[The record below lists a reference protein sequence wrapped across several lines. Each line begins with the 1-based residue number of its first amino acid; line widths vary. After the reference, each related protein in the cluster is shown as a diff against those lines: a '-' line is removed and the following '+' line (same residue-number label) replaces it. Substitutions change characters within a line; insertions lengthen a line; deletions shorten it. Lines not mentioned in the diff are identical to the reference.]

1 MSTEKISFC
10 INTSRNE
17 INHVKLLFR
26 SLEQNLST
34 KEHEIVV
41 FIDSDNQGT
50 FEWLLTQKSIFP
62 NLKILRNTLPICY
75 GYSRNINEM
84 FEQASNE
91 IVSFLQSDMVVCKD
105 YDLEILKGLEPGMM
119 LCSTR
124 IEPPL
129 HPPGPEKITHDFG
142 LDPETFDL
150 ETFTHFAE
158 KHKEDR
164 FSVYFFA
171 PFTMYRKEWLSVG
184 GQNTIFRR
192 SREDS
197 DMLIRMVLNGTK
209 ISQTWRALAYH
220 FTCTSSRGPKWFD
233 PSNREAQER
242 LRYQKLADMYEL
254 HRFIALWGAFKHG
267 DLVGDAFQ
275 KQVYYNV
282 AAKIDTTGASL
293 EDFLEFERFF
303 DKVYVED
310 TSLIPQTQ
318 RVYDNQHKAANLLL
332 NISDDV
338 WEEYKYMY
346 NTLDA
351 STRIKPLSELQEESV
366 DVLIEFKL
374 KDVDDSYI
382 DNFLGQ
388 LQDILDDTD
397 EIGKFSYGP
406 FIFHI
411 NNKIDRAKEK
421 AVITN
426 PEIKPEHLYE
436 VY

>member
-129 HPPGPEKITHDFG
+129 HPAGPEKITHDFG

-184 GQNTIFRR
+184 GQNTLFRR

-209 ISQTWRALAYH
+209 MSQTWRALVYH

-233 PSNREAQER
+233 QNNKEAQQR

-254 HRFIALWGAFKHG
+254 HRFISLWGAFKHG
-267 DLVGDAFQ
+267 DLIGTEYK
-275 KQVYYNV
+275 KQVYYNI
-282 AAKIDTTGASL
+282 AAKIDTTGATL
-293 EDFLEFERFF
+293 KQFL
-303 DKVYVED
+303 
-310 TSLIPQTQ
+310 
-318 RVYDNQHKAANLLL
+318 
-332 NISDDV
+332 
-338 WEEYKYMY
+338 
-346 NTLDA
+346 
-351 STRIKPLSELQEESV
+351 
-366 DVLIEFKL
+366 KL
-374 KDVDDSYI
+374 
-382 DNFLGQ
+382 
-388 LQDILDDTD
+388 
-397 EIGKFSYGP
+397 
-406 FIFHI
+406 
-411 NNKIDRAKEK
+411 
-421 AVITN
+421 
-426 PEIKPEHLYE
+426 
-436 VY
+436 